1 MNVWNKPYCGAAPL
15 GLESLSMTDAA
26 LRQIETDEVSPE
38 ARPATRTLSV
48 VDRIRTA
55 VLAGEFEPGTR
66 LHEVRLSERLGVSRT
81 PIRSALQSLASE
93 GMLEYT
99 PNRGYSV
106 RRFSTAEIVDAY
118 EIRAV
123 MEALAARFA
132 AERGLPEAERA
143 AIERVLA
150 EGDEILAARDLGEE
164 EKLAYTAVNT
174 TFHEAIHSAAR
185 CRMLGDMIRVCHS
198 VPHSSHRNVVSF
210 EHMDVRRRH
219 DDHHRIYDAILAC
232 DPYRAEMLMREHVAS
247 VKTSLVRALSGR
259 PMARRGRI

>member
-1 MNVWNKPYCGAAPL
+1 
-15 GLESLSMTDAA
+15 MTDVD
-26 LRQIETDEVSPE
+26 LSHLTPEEPVSE
-38 ARPATRTLSV
+38 ARPATRSLSV
-48 VDRIRTA
+48 ADRIRTS
-55 VLAGEFEPGTR
+55 LLSGEFEPGAR

-132 AERGLPEAERA
+132 AERGLPEAERI

-150 EGDEILAARDLGEE
+150 EGDEILASAELGEE
-164 EKLAYTAVNT
+164 EKLAYSAVNT

-185 CRMLGDMIRVCHS
+185 CRMLGDMIRVCHG
-198 VPHSSHRNVVSF
+198 VPHSSHRNVISF

-232 DPYRAEMLMREHVAS
+232 DAYRAEMLMREHVAS

-259 PMARRGRI
+259 PMGRRGR

>member
-1 MNVWNKPYCGAAPL
+1 
-15 GLESLSMTDAA
+15 MTDAA
-26 LRQIETDEVSPE
+26 FDTPGPDHEDAPRG
-38 ARPATRTLSV
+38 ATRSLTV
-48 VDRIRTA
+48 TERIRTA
-55 VLAGEFEPGTR
+55 ILAGDFEAGAR

-81 PIRSALQSLASE
+81 PVRSALQSLASE
-93 GMLEYT
+93 GLLEYA
-99 PNRGYSV
+99 PNRGYAV

-132 AERGLPEAERA
+132 AERGLPDQERE

-150 EGDEILAARDLGEE
+150 DGDDLLARTELGEE
-164 EKLAYTAVNT
+164 ERIVYSAING

-185 CRMLGDMIRVCHS
+185 CRMLTDMVRLCHS
-198 VPHSSHRNVVSF
+198 VPHSSHRNVISF

-232 DPYRAEMLMREHVAS
+232 DAYRAEMLMREHVAS

-259 PMARRGRI
+259 PLPRRGR

>member
-1 MNVWNKPYCGAAPL
+1 MS
-15 GLESLSMTDAA
+15 EAA
-26 LRQIETDEVSPE
+26 LRPQSLDEPIDDTAV
-38 ARPATRTLSV
+38 TRSLSV
-48 VDRIRTA
+48 TDRIRTS
-55 VLAGEFEPGTR
+55 VLSGEFEPGAR

-93 GMLEYT
+93 GMLDYT

-106 RRFSTAEIVDAY
+106 RRFSTSEIVDAY

-132 AERGLPEAERA
+132 AERGLPEAERE

-150 EGDEILAARDLGEE
+150 EGDDLLANAELGEE
-164 EKLAYTAVNT
+164 ERLAYSVINA

-198 VPHSSHRNVVSF
+198 VPHSSHRNVISF

-232 DPYRAEMLMREHVAS
+232 DAYRAEMLMREHVAS

-259 PMARRGRI
+259 PLAARRR

>member
-1 MNVWNKPYCGAAPL
+1 MTETALLPAEPDHAPQPRAATR
-15 GLESLSMTDAA
+15 SLSVT
-26 LRQIETDEVSPE
+26 E
-38 ARPATRTLSV
+38 
-48 VDRIRTA
+48 RIRTA
-55 VLAGEFEPGTR
+55 ILSGEFEAGER

-81 PIRSALQSLASE
+81 PVRSALQSLAS
-93 GMLEYT
+93 GGLLDYA
-99 PNRGYSV
+99 PNRGYAV

-118 EIRAV
+118 EIRAM

-132 AERGLPEAERA
+132 AERGLPDAERE

-150 EGDEILAARDLGEE
+150 EGDELLARTQLKEEVGEE
-164 EKLAYTAVNT
+164 ERIAYSAING

-185 CRMLGDMIRVCHS
+185 CRMLTDMMRLCHS
-198 VPHSSHRNVVSF
+198 VPHASHHNVVSF

-232 DPYRAEMLMREHVAS
+232 DAYRAEMLMREHVAS

-259 PMARRGRI
+259 PLPRRGR

>member
-1 MNVWNKPYCGAAPL
+1 
-15 GLESLSMTDAA
+15 MTDVD
-26 LRQIETDEVSPE
+26 LHHFSPDEPLSE

-48 VDRIRTA
+48 ADRIRTA
-55 VLAGEFEPGTR
+55 LLSGEFEPGAR

-93 GMLEYT
+93 GMLEYA

-132 AERGLPEAERA
+132 AERGLPEAERM

-150 EGDEILAARDLGEE
+150 EGDDILASQELGED
-164 EKLAYTAVNT
+164 EKLAYSAVNT

-185 CRMLGDMIRVCHS
+185 CRMVGDMIRMCHS
-198 VPHSSHRNVVSF
+198 VPHSSHRNVISF

-232 DPYRAEMLMREHVAS
+232 DAYRAEMLMREHVAS

-259 PMARRGRI
+259 PMARRGR

>member
-1 MNVWNKPYCGAAPL
+1 MS
-15 GLESLSMTDAA
+15 EAA
-26 LRQIETDEVSPE
+26 LRTQTLAEPSEDTAV
-38 ARPATRTLSV
+38 TRSLSV
-48 VDRIRTA
+48 TDRIRTA
-55 VLAGEFEPGTR
+55 VLSGEFEPGTR

-93 GMLEYT
+93 GMLDYT

-106 RRFSTAEIVDAY
+106 RRFSTSEIVDAY

-132 AERGLPEAERA
+132 AERGLPEAERE

-150 EGDEILAARDLGEE
+150 EGDDLLANAELGEE
-164 EKLAYTAVNT
+164 ERLAYSAINA

-198 VPHSSHRNVVSF
+198 VPHSSHRNVISF

-232 DPYRAEMLMREHVAS
+232 DAYRAEMLMREHVAS

-259 PMARRGRI
+259 PLARRVR

>member
-1 MNVWNKPYCGAAPL
+1 MTESALLPPDPEDAAEPRAATR
-15 GLESLSMTDAA
+15 SLSVT
-26 LRQIETDEVSPE
+26 E
-38 ARPATRTLSV
+38 
-48 VDRIRTA
+48 RIRTA
-55 VLAGEFEPGTR
+55 VLAGEFEAGAR

-81 PIRSALQSLASE
+81 PVRSALQSLASE
-93 GMLEYT
+93 GLLEYA
-99 PNRGYSV
+99 PNRGYAV

-118 EIRAV
+118 EIRAM

-132 AERGLPEAERA
+132 AERGLPENERE

-150 EGDEILAARDLGEE
+150 EGDDLLVRAELGEE
-164 EKLAYTAVNT
+164 ERIAYSAING

-185 CRMLGDMIRVCHS
+185 CRMLGDMIRLCHS
-198 VPHSSHRNVVSF
+198 VPQSSHRNVISF

-232 DPYRAEMLMREHVAS
+232 DAFRAEMLMREHVAS

-259 PMARRGRI
+259 PLARRGR